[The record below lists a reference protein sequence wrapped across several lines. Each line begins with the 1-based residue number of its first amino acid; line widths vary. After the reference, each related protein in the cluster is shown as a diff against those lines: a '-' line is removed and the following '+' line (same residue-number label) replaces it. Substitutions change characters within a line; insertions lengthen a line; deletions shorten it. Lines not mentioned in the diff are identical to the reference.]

1 MVDVKIK
8 LLSSDAKM
16 PVKANI
22 SDAAFDCFAH
32 SMESYGE
39 GDSSN
44 IKYNL
49 GFSMEIPI
57 GWCALI
63 FPRSSIFKTNLML
76 TNSVGVIDSGY
87 RGEIAAIFKS
97 KSATNNSQSDYKV
110 GDRICQIIF
119 YKLPDVNLIESNNLD
134 TDNDRGGGFGST
146 GNDKN

>member
-8 LLSSDAKM
+8 LLSSDSKM

-22 SDAAFDCFAH
+22 SDAGFDCFAH
-32 SMESYGE
+32 SLESYGE
-39 GDSSN
+39 DDGLS

-49 GFSMEIPI
+49 GFSMELPI

-63 FPRSSIFKTNLML
+63 FPRSSVVKTNLIL
-76 TNSVGVIDSGY
+76 ANSVGVIDSGY

-97 KSATNNSQSDYKV
+97 KSATNNSQNNYKV
-110 GDRICQIIF
+110 GDRVCQIIF

-134 TDNDRGGGFGST
+134 TNNDRGGGFGST
-146 GNDKN
+146 GK